1 METYSG
7 VAKIKE
13 FDIGD
18 ASGPRRRFMAMAP
31 VITDSPLNGICLNN
45 SKKPLLFFIQKS
57 TKERKTNINNK
68 MDTLT
73 ILVE

>member
-45 SKKPLLFFIQKS
+45 SKKPLLFLYKNQRK
-57 TKERKTNINNK
+57 KEKLI
-68 MDTLT
+68 
-73 ILVE
+73 